1 MSPFHRNYALHARRP
16 LDVRAMREAAAFLVG
31 RHDFAAF
38 TANPNREIEST
49 VRELTMLRIM
59 KRGPEIV
66 IIARGEGFLYRMA
79 RSLAG
84 FLIRVGEGAVP
95 PEEARAI
102 LGSRTR
108 TARVPTAPAA
118 GLFLWNVWY

>member
-1 MSPFHRNYALHARRP
+1 MRRAARH
-16 LDVRAMREAAAFLVG
+16 LVG

-38 TANPNREIEST
+38 TANPNRVVEST
-49 VRELTMLRIM
+49 VRTLMRLSIS

-66 IIARGEGFLYRMA
+66 MAARADGFLYRMV

-95 PEEARAI
+95 PEEARRI
-102 LGSRTR
+102 LASRAR
-108 TARVPTAPAA
+108 TARVPTAPAE
-118 GLFLWNVWY
+118 GLFLWNVRY